1 MRFSVCV
8 GSPGVLAARATRE
21 QKKKKKKKKK
31 NFWYPGL
38 ASLQYMKESQLKVN

>member
-1 MRFSVCV
+1 MRFSVCA
-8 GSPGVLAARATRE
+8 GSPGVLAARPTRE
-21 QKKKKKKKKK
+21 EKKKKEKK

>member
-8 GSPGVLAARATRE
+8 GSPGVHAARPTRE
-21 QKKKKKKKKK
+21 KKKKKKKKR
-31 NFWYPGL
+31 NFWHPGL

>member
-8 GSPGVLAARATRE
+8 GSPGVLAARPTRE
-21 QKKKKKKKKK
+21 KKKKKKKKK